1 MTRRVVLYIDS
12 LKTGGA
18 ERVTLLFARWLA
30 QEGWRATVL
39 TRHGPSRDF
48 YPVPAGVHRAI
59 EPSDPPW
66 LRCLGLLGFP
76 LRVLRLRAWLQRH
89 QPDLVLGMTTLP
101 AIKLLLAVRGMAC
114 PCIVSERNFPPLKRP
129 GWPWRL
135 LRRLT
140 YPWAQLHL
148 VQTESTGRW
157 LAQHLNAR
165 PQLCL
170 ANPVAWPLPRFAPD
184 PDPTDWLARQKVGAD
199 QQVLLAVG
207 TKAHQKGFDRLVAM
221 FALLRERHPQVH
233 LVILGMDAVPYH
245 GVDQQAQ
252 LRRMLPQASHSLHF
266 PGRVGNVQDWYE
278 RADLF
283 LLPSRYEGFPNV
295 LLEAMA
301 SGCCCVSSDC
311 PQGPAELIRDG
322 VNGRLLPNDAN
333 PQTWADVVS
342 ALLVD
347 SDVRRRLACRAL
359 EVRQRFSEGRLRQCF
374 MSGVLQLVGDD

>member
-18 ERVTLLFARWLA
+18 ERVTLLLARWLA
-30 QEGWRATVL
+30 EEGWRATVL
-39 TRHGPSRDF
+39 TRHGASHDF
-48 YPVPAGVHRAI
+48 YPVPAGVQRAI
-59 EPSDPPW
+59 EPLDPRW
-66 LRCLGLLGFP
+66 LRRFGPLGFP
-76 LRVLRLRAWLQRH
+76 LRVLRLRTWLQRH

-148 VQTESTGRW
+148 VQTEATGRW
-157 LAQHLNAR
+157 MAEHLHAR

-184 PDPTDWLARQKVGAD
+184 PDPTDWLERRKVGSH

-221 FALLRERHPQVH
+221 FALLRKRHPQLH
-233 LVILGMDAVPYH
+233 LVILGMDAMPYH

-252 LRRMLPQASHSLHF
+252 LRRLLPQASHCLHF

-301 SGCCCVSSDC
+301 SGCCCISSDC
-311 PQGPAELIRDG
+311 PQGPAELICDG

-333 PQTWADVVS
+333 PETWAELVS
-342 ALLVD
+342 VLLTDSEQRRRLADGAL
-347 SDVRRRLACRAL
+347 DVRRR
-359 EVRQRFSEGRLRQCF
+359 FSEERLRRCF
-374 MSGVLQLVGDD
+374 MSGVSQLVGDG

>member
-18 ERVTLLFARWLA
+18 ERVTLLLARWFA
-30 QEGWRATVL
+30 EEGWRATVL
-39 TRHGPSRDF
+39 TRHGASRDF
-48 YPVPAGVHRAI
+48 YPVPAGVQRAI
-59 EPSDPPW
+59 EPPDPNW
-66 LRCLGLLGFP
+66 LRCVGILGFP
-76 LRVLRLRAWLQRH
+76 LRVLHLRAWVQRH
-89 QPDLVLGMTTLP
+89 QPDLILGMTTLP
-101 AIKLLLAVRGMAC
+101 AIKLLLAVRGLAC
-114 PCIVSERNFPPLKRP
+114 PCIVSERNFPPLKRL
-129 GWPWRL
+129 GWPWRI

-148 VQTESTGRW
+148 VQTEATGRW

-184 PDPTDWLARQKVGAD
+184 PDPTDWLERQKVGSD

-207 TKAHQKGFDRLVAM
+207 TKSHQKGFDRLVAM
-221 FALLRERHPQVH
+221 FALLRQQHPQAH
-233 LVILGMDAVPYH
+233 LVILGMDALPYH
-245 GVDQQAQ
+245 GVDQQAK

-311 PQGPAELIRDG
+311 PQGPAELISDG
-322 VNGRLLPNDAN
+322 VNGRLVQNDAN
-333 PQTWADVVS
+333 PKTWADLVS
-342 ALLVD
+342 MLLAD
-347 SDVRRRLACRAL
+347 SDQRRRLADRAL
-359 EVRQRFSEGRLRQCF
+359 EVRQRFSEGRLRRCF
-374 MSGVLQLVGDD
+374 MSGVSQLVGDD

>member
-18 ERVTLLFARWLA
+18 ERVTLLLARWLSDA
-30 QEGWRATVL
+30 GWKATVL
-39 TRHGPSRDF
+39 TRHGVSRDF
-48 YPVPAGVHRAI
+48 YPVPAGVRRAV
-59 EPSDPPW
+59 EPVDPLW
-66 LRCLGLLGFP
+66 LRKVGPLGFP
-76 LRVLRLRAWLQRH
+76 FRVLGLHSWLQRH

-101 AIKLLLAVRGMAC
+101 AIKLLLAVRGLAC
-114 PCIVSERNFPPLKRP
+114 PCIVSERNFPPLKKP
-129 GWPWRL
+129 GWPWRI
-135 LRRLT
+135 LRRMT

-148 VQTESTGRW
+148 VQTKATGAW

-184 PDPTDWLARQKVGAD
+184 PDPAAWLASRAVCSEHP
-199 QQVLLAVG
+199 VLLAVG

-221 FALLRERHPQVH
+221 FALLMQRHPTLQ
-233 LVILGMDAVPYH
+233 LVILGMDAVLYH

-252 LRRMLPQASHSLHF
+252 LRQLLPLASDRLHF

-311 PQGPAELIRDG
+311 PQGPSELIRDG
-322 VNGRLLPNDAN
+322 LNGRLLPNDAN
-333 PQTWADVVS
+333 PETWAEAVS
-342 ALLVD
+342 TLLAD
-347 SDVRRRLACRAL
+347 PAQRQRLADQARA
-359 EVRQRFSEGRLRQCF
+359 VRQRFSEERLRRCF
-374 MSGVLQLVGDD
+374 MSGVSKLVGDG

>member
-1 MTRRVVLYIDS
+1 MLYIDS

-140 YPWAQLHL
+140 YPWAHLHL

-374 MSGVLQLVGDD
+374 MSGVLQLVSDD

>member
-18 ERVTLLFARWLA
+18 ERITLLFARWLA
-30 QEGWRATVL
+30 EEGWRATVL
-39 TRHGPSRDF
+39 TRHGASRDF
-48 YPVPAGVHRAI
+48 YPVPAGVQRAI
-59 EPSDPPW
+59 EPGDPLW
-66 LRCLGLLGFP
+66 LRRVGPLGFP
-76 LRVLRLRAWLQRH
+76 LRVLRLRAWLRRH
-89 QPDLVLGMTTLP
+89 PPDLVLGMTTLP

-148 VQTESTGRW
+148 VQTEATGRW

-184 PDPTDWLARQKVGAD
+184 PNPTDWLASQKVGSD

-221 FALLRERHPQVH
+221 FGLLTQQHPQAH
-233 LVILGMDAVPYH
+233 LVILGMDAAPYH

-252 LRRMLPQASHSLHF
+252 LRRLLPQAAHRLHF

-333 PQTWADVVS
+333 PETWAEVVS
-342 ALLVD
+342 MLLAD
-347 SDVRRRLACRAL
+347 ANQCRRLADAAL
-359 EVRQRFSEGRLRQCF
+359 DVRQRFSEERLRRCF
-374 MSGVLQLVGDD
+374 MSGVSQLVGDG

>member
-233 LVILGMDAVPYH
+233 LVILGMDSVPYH

-278 RADLF
+278 RTDLF

-374 MSGVLQLVGDD
+374 MSGVLQLVCDD

>member
-1 MTRRVVLYIDS
+1 MTRRVLLYIDS

-18 ERVTLLFARWLA
+18 ERVTLLFARWLVE
-30 QEGWRATVL
+30 EGWRATVL
-39 TRHGPSRDF
+39 TRHGASRDF
-48 YPVPAGVHRAI
+48 YPVPAGVRRAI
-59 EPSDPPW
+59 EPPDPPW
-66 LRCLGLLGFP
+66 LRCLGVMGFP
-76 LRVLRLRAWLQRH
+76 LRVLRLRAWLRRH

-148 VQTESTGRW
+148 VQTEATGRW

-184 PDPTDWLARQKVGAD
+184 PDPTRWLARQKVGAD

-207 TKAHQKGFDRLVAM
+207 TKAHQKGFDRLMAM
-221 FALLRERHPQVH
+221 FALLRQRHPQAH

-252 LRRMLPQASHSLHF
+252 LRRMLPEASRSLHF

-342 ALLVD
+342 VLLVD
-347 SDVRRRLACRAL
+347 SEERQRLAGRAL
-359 EVRQRFSEGRLRQCF
+359 DVRQRFSERRLRRCF
-374 MSGVLQLVGDD
+374 MSGVSQLVGDE

>member
-66 LRCLGLLGFP
+66 LRCVGVMGFP

-101 AIKLLLAVRGMAC
+101 AIKLLVAVRGMAC

>member
-18 ERVTLLFARWLA
+18 ERVTLLLARWLA
-30 QEGWRATVL
+30 EEGWRATVL
-39 TRHGPSRDF
+39 TRHGASHDF
-48 YPVPAGVHRAI
+48 YPVPAGVQRAI
-59 EPSDPPW
+59 EPLDPRW
-66 LRCLGLLGFP
+66 LRRFGPLGFP
-76 LRVLRLRAWLQRH
+76 LRVLRLRTWLQRH

-148 VQTESTGRW
+148 VQTEATGRW
-157 LAQHLNAR
+157 MAEHLHAR

-184 PDPTDWLARQKVGAD
+184 PDPTDWLERRKVGSH

-221 FALLRERHPQVH
+221 FALLRKRHPQLH
-233 LVILGMDAVPYH
+233 LVILGMDAMPYH

-252 LRRMLPQASHSLHF
+252 LRRLLPQASHCLHF

-301 SGCCCVSSDC
+301 SGCCCISSDC
-311 PQGPAELIRDG
+311 PQGPAELICDG

-333 PQTWADVVS
+333 PETWAEVVS
-342 ALLVD
+342 VLLADSEQRRRLADGAL
-347 SDVRRRLACRAL
+347 DVRRR
-359 EVRQRFSEGRLRQCF
+359 FSEERLRRCF
-374 MSGVLQLVGDD
+374 MSGVSQLVGDG

>member
-18 ERVTLLFARWLA
+18 ERVTLLLARWLA
-30 QEGWRATVL
+30 EEGWQATVL
-39 TRHGPSRDF
+39 TRHGASHDF
-48 YPVPAGVHRAI
+48 YPVPAGVQRAI
-59 EPSDPPW
+59 EPLDPRW
-66 LRCLGLLGFP
+66 LRRFGPLGFP
-76 LRVLRLRAWLQRH
+76 LRVLRLRTWLQRH

-148 VQTESTGRW
+148 VQTEATGRW
-157 LAQHLNAR
+157 MAEHLHAR

-184 PDPTDWLARQKVGAD
+184 PDPTDWLERRKVGSH

-221 FALLRERHPQVH
+221 FALLRKRHPQLH
-233 LVILGMDAVPYH
+233 LVILGMDAMPYH

-252 LRRMLPQASHSLHF
+252 LRRLLPQASHCLHF

-301 SGCCCVSSDC
+301 SGCCCISSDC
-311 PQGPAELIRDG
+311 PQGPAELICDG

-333 PQTWADVVS
+333 PETWAEVVS
-342 ALLVD
+342 VLLADSEQRRRLADGAL
-347 SDVRRRLACRAL
+347 DVRRR
-359 EVRQRFSEGRLRQCF
+359 FSEERLRRCF
-374 MSGVLQLVGDD
+374 MSGVSQLVGDG

>member
-66 LRCLGLLGFP
+66 LRRLGLLGFP

-148 VQTESTGRW
+148 VQTEATGRW

-184 PDPTDWLARQKVGAD
+184 PDPTGWLARQKVGAD

-207 TKAHQKGFDRLVAM
+207 TKAHQKGFDRLMAM
-221 FALLRERHPQVH
+221 FALLRQRHPQAH

-252 LRRMLPQASHSLHF
+252 LRRMLPEASRSLHF

-278 RADLF
+278 RADVF

-322 VNGRLLPNDAN
+322 VNGRLLPNDAH

-342 ALLVD
+342 GLLVD
-347 SDVRRRLACRAL
+347 SEERRRLACRAL

>member
-18 ERVTLLFARWLA
+18 ERVTLLLARWLVEA
-30 QEGWRATVL
+30 GWRATVL
-39 TRHGPSRDF
+39 TRHGASRDF
-48 YPVPAGVHRAI
+48 YPVPAGVQRAI
-59 EPSDPPW
+59 EPADPLW
-66 LRCLGLLGFP
+66 LRRVGPLGFP
-76 LRVLRLRAWLQRH
+76 LRVLRLHGWLRRH
-89 QPDLVLGMTTLP
+89 QPDLVVGMTTLP
-101 AIKLLLAVRGMAC
+101 AIKLLLALRGMAC

-148 VQTESTGRW
+148 VQTEATGRW
-157 LAQHLNAR
+157 LAQHVQAR

-184 PDPTDWLARQKVGAD
+184 PDPNAWLASRRVGPD

-221 FALLRERHPQVH
+221 FGRLCQWHPQVH
-233 LVILGMDAVPYH
+233 LVILGLEATPYH

-252 LRRMLPQASHSLHF
+252 LRRLLPQAAHRLHF

-301 SGCCCVSSDC
+301 SGCCCVSADC

-322 VNGRLLPNDAN
+322 LNGRLLPNDAD
-333 PQTWADVVS
+333 PGSWAELVAV
-342 ALLVD
+342 LLAD
-347 SDVRRRLACRAL
+347 SDQRRRLAEGAL
-359 EVRQRFSEGRLRQCF
+359 EVRQRFSEERLRRRF
-374 MSGVLQLVGDD
+374 MSGVSRLVGDD

>member
-66 LRCLGLLGFP
+66 LRCVGVMGFP

>member
-18 ERVTLLFARWLA
+18 ERVTLLLARWLA
-30 QEGWRATVL
+30 EEGWRATVL
-39 TRHGPSRDF
+39 TRHGASRDF
-48 YPVPAGVHRAI
+48 YPVPAGVQRAV
-59 EPSDPPW
+59 EPVDPLW
-66 LRCLGLLGFP
+66 LRRVGMLGFP

-89 QPDLVLGMTTLP
+89 QPHLVLGMTTLP
-101 AIKLLLAVRGMAC
+101 AIKLLLASRGMAC

-135 LRRLT
+135 LRRIT

-148 VQTESTGRW
+148 VQTEATGRW
-157 LAQHLNAR
+157 LAQHLNAK

-184 PDPTDWLARQKVGAD
+184 PDPNAWLARREVGAD
-199 QQVLLAVG
+199 QPLLLAVG
-207 TKAHQKGFDRLVAM
+207 TKAHQKGFDRLAII
-221 FALLRERHPQVH
+221 FERLSQRHPSLH
-233 LVILGMDAVPYH
+233 LVILGMDARPYH

-252 LRRMLPQASHSLHF
+252 LRQLLPQASHRLHF
-266 PGRVGNVQDWYE
+266 PGQVGNVQDWYE

-301 SGCCCVSSDC
+301 SGCCCVASDC

-322 VNGRLLPNDAN
+322 MNGRLLPNDAN
-333 PQTWADVVS
+333 PETWAEVVS
-342 ALLVD
+342 VLLAD
-347 SDVRRRLACRAL
+347 ADQRRRLADGAL
-359 EVRQRFSEGRLRQCF
+359 AVRQRFSEERLRRCF
-374 MSGVLQLVGDD
+374 MRGVSQLVGDD

>member
-18 ERVTLLFARWLA
+18 ERVTLLLARWLA
-30 QEGWRATVL
+30 EEGWRAMVL
-39 TRHGPSRDF
+39 TRHGASHDF
-48 YPVPAGVHRAI
+48 YPVPAGVQRAI
-59 EPSDPPW
+59 EPLDPRW
-66 LRCLGLLGFP
+66 LRRFGPLGFP
-76 LRVLRLRAWLQRH
+76 LRVLRLRTWLQRH

-148 VQTESTGRW
+148 VQTEATGRW
-157 LAQHLNAR
+157 MAEHLHAR

-184 PDPTDWLARQKVGAD
+184 PDPTDWLERRKVGSH

-221 FALLRERHPQVH
+221 FALLRKRHPQLH
-233 LVILGMDAVPYH
+233 LVILGMDAMPYH

-252 LRRMLPQASHSLHF
+252 LRRLLPQASHCLHF

-278 RADLF
+278 RADLV

-301 SGCCCVSSDC
+301 SGCCCVSADC

-322 VNGRLLPNDAN
+322 VNGRLLPNDAD
-333 PQTWADVVS
+333 PGSWAELVS
-342 ALLVD
+342 VLLAD
-347 SDVRRRLACRAL
+347 SDQCRRLAEGAL
-359 EVRQRFSEGRLRQCF
+359 EVRQRFSEERLRRRF
-374 MSGVLQLVGDD
+374 MSGVSRLVGDD

>member
-18 ERVTLLFARWLA
+18 ERVTLLLARWLA
-30 QEGWRATVL
+30 EEGWRATVL
-39 TRHGPSRDF
+39 TRHGASHDF
-48 YPVPAGVHRAI
+48 YPVPAGVQRAI
-59 EPSDPPW
+59 EPLDPRW
-66 LRCLGLLGFP
+66 LRRFGPLGFP
-76 LRVLRLRAWLQRH
+76 LRMLRLRTWLQRH

-148 VQTESTGRW
+148 VQTEATGRW
-157 LAQHLNAR
+157 MAEHLHAR

-184 PDPTDWLARQKVGAD
+184 PDPTDWLERRKVGSH

-221 FALLRERHPQVH
+221 FALLRKRHPQLH
-233 LVILGMDAVPYH
+233 LVILGMDAMPYH

-252 LRRMLPQASHSLHF
+252 LRRLLPQASHCLHF

-301 SGCCCVSSDC
+301 SGCCCISSDC
-311 PQGPAELIRDG
+311 PQGPAELICDG

-333 PQTWADVVS
+333 PETWAELVS
-342 ALLVD
+342 VLLTDSEQRRRLADGAL
-347 SDVRRRLACRAL
+347 DVRRR
-359 EVRQRFSEGRLRQCF
+359 FSEERLRRCF
-374 MSGVLQLVGDD
+374 MSGVSQLVGDG

>member
-18 ERVTLLFARWLA
+18 ERVTLMFARWLA
-30 QEGWRATVL
+30 EEGWRATVL
-39 TRHGPSRDF
+39 TRHGASRDF
-48 YPVPAGVHRAI
+48 YPVPAGVQRTI
-59 EPSDPPW
+59 EPGDPLW
-66 LRCLGLLGFP
+66 LRRVGVLGFP
-76 LRVLRLRAWLQRH
+76 LRVLRLRAWLRGH
-89 QPDLVLGMTTLP
+89 QPDLVFGITTLP

-129 GWPWRL
+129 SWPWRL

-148 VQTESTGRW
+148 VQTEATGRW

-184 PDPTDWLARQKVGAD
+184 PDPNAWLARRKVGAE

-207 TKAHQKGFDRLVAM
+207 TKSHQKGFDRLVAM
-221 FALLRERHPQVH
+221 FVLLAQRHPQVH
-233 LVILGMDAVPYH
+233 LVILGLDAVQYH

-252 LRRMLPQASHSLHF
+252 LRRLLPQAAHRLHF

-278 RADLF
+278 RSDLF

-311 PQGPAELIRDG
+311 PQGPSELIRDG
-322 VNGRLLPNDAN
+322 VNGRLLPNEAN
-333 PQTWADVVS
+333 PDTWAEVVS
-342 ALLVD
+342 ELLAD
-347 SDVRRRLACRAL
+347 SEQRRRLADAAL
-359 EVRQRFSEGRLRQCF
+359 DVRQRFSEERLRRRF
-374 MSGVLQLVGDD
+374 MNGVAQLLADD

>member
-18 ERVTLLFARWLA
+18 ERVTLLLARWLA
-30 QEGWRATVL
+30 EEGWRATVL
-39 TRHGPSRDF
+39 TRHGVSRDF
-48 YPVPAGVHRAI
+48 YPVPTGVQRAI
-59 EPSDPPW
+59 EPADSLW
-66 LRCLGLLGFP
+66 LRRVGPLGFP
-76 LRVLRLRAWLQRH
+76 LRVLRLNGWLRRH
-89 QPDLVLGMTTLP
+89 QPDLVVGMTTLP
-101 AIKLLLAVRGMAC
+101 AIKLLLALRGMAC

-148 VQTESTGRW
+148 VQTEATGRW
-157 LAQHLNAR
+157 LAQHVQAR

-184 PDPTDWLARQKVGAD
+184 PDPNTWLACRQVGPD

-207 TKAHQKGFDRLVAM
+207 TKSHQKGFDRLVAM
-221 FALLRERHPQVH
+221 FGLLAQRHPRVH
-233 LVILGMDAVPYH
+233 LVILGLEATPYH

-252 LRRMLPQASHSLHF
+252 LRRLLPQAAHRLHF

-301 SGCCCVSSDC
+301 SGCCCVSADC

-322 VNGRLLPNDAN
+322 VNGRLLPNDAD
-333 PQTWADVVS
+333 PGSWAELVS
-342 ALLVD
+342 VLLAD
-347 SDVRRRLACRAL
+347 SDQCRRLAEGAL
-359 EVRQRFSEGRLRQCF
+359 EVRQRFSEERLRRRF
-374 MSGVLQLVGDD
+374 MSGVSRLVGDD

>member
-18 ERVTLLFARWLA
+18 ERVTLMFARWLA
-30 QEGWRATVL
+30 EEDWRATVL
-39 TRHGPSRDF
+39 TRHGASRDF
-48 YPVPAGVHRAI
+48 YPVPAGVQRTI
-59 EPSDPPW
+59 EPGDPLW
-66 LRCLGLLGFP
+66 LRRGGVRGFP
-76 LRVLRLRAWLQRH
+76 LRVLRLRAWLRGH
-89 QPDLVLGMTTLP
+89 QPDLVFGITTLP
-101 AIKLLLAVRGMAC
+101 AIQLLLAVRGMAC

-129 GWPWRL
+129 SWPWRL

-148 VQTESTGRW
+148 VQTEATGRW

-184 PDPTDWLARQKVGAD
+184 PDPNAWLARRKVGAE

-207 TKAHQKGFDRLVAM
+207 TKSHQKGFDRLVAM
-221 FALLRERHPQVH
+221 FVLLAQRHPQVH
-233 LVILGMDAVPYH
+233 LVILGLDAVQYH

-252 LRRMLPQASHSLHF
+252 LRRLLPQAAHRLHF

-278 RADLF
+278 RSDLF

-311 PQGPAELIRDG
+311 PQGPSELIRDG
-322 VNGRLLPNDAN
+322 VNGRLLPNEAN
-333 PQTWADVVS
+333 PDTWAEVVS
-342 ALLVD
+342 ELLAD
-347 SDVRRRLACRAL
+347 SEQRRRLADAAL
-359 EVRQRFSEGRLRQCF
+359 DVRQRFSEERLRRRF
-374 MSGVLQLVGDD
+374 MSGVSRLVGDD

>member
-30 QEGWRATVL
+30 EEGWRATVL
-39 TRHGPSRDF
+39 TRHGASRDF

-59 EPSDPPW
+59 EPPDPPW
-66 LRCLGLLGFP
+66 LRCFGLLGFP
-76 LRVLRLRAWLQRH
+76 LRVLRLRAWLQRL

-101 AIKLLLAVRGMAC
+101 AVKLLLAVRGMAC

-140 YPWAQLHL
+140 FPWAQLHL
-148 VQTESTGRW
+148 VQTEATGQW
-157 LAQHLNAR
+157 LDQHLNAR

-170 ANPVAWPLPRFAPD
+170 PNPVAWPLPRFAPH
-184 PDPTDWLARQKVGAD
+184 PDPTDWLARQSVGSD

-221 FALLRERHPQVH
+221 FELLRQRHPQAH
-233 LVILGMDAVPYH
+233 LVILGMDSVPYH

-252 LRRMLPQASHSLHF
+252 LRRLLPQASHRLHF

-278 RADLF
+278 RAELF

-301 SGCCCVSSDC
+301 SGCCCVASDC

-333 PQTWADVVS
+333 PDAWADVVS
-342 ALLVD
+342 ELLAD
-347 SDVRRRLACRAL
+347 AGQRRRLADGAL
-359 EVRQRFSEGRLRQCF
+359 EVRQRFSEVCLRRRF
-374 MSGVLQLVGDD
+374 MSEVSQLVGDD

>member
-1 MTRRVVLYIDS
+1 MTRKVVLYIDS

-18 ERVTLLFARWLA
+18 ERVTLLLARWFA
-30 QEGWRATVL
+30 EEGWQVTVL
-39 TRHGPSRDF
+39 TRKGESCDF
-48 YPVPAGVHRAI
+48 YPVPAGVVRAV
-59 EPSDPPW
+59 EQKDQFW
-66 LRCLGLLGFP
+66 LRNVSLLHFP
-76 LRVLRLRAWLQRH
+76 LRLLRLRAWLRRH

-129 GWPWRL
+129 GLPWRL

-148 VQTESTGRW
+148 VQTEATGRW
-157 LAQHLNAR
+157 LVKHLNAC

-184 PDPTDWLARQKVGAD
+184 PDPAAWLASRGVCSNHP
-199 QQVLLAVG
+199 VLLAVG
-207 TKAHQKGFDRLVAM
+207 TKAHQKGFDRLVTM
-221 FALLRERHPQVH
+221 FGLLMQRYPTLH
-233 LVILGMDAVPYH
+233 LVILGIDEVLCH
-245 GVDQQAQ
+245 GVDQQFMLRQ
-252 LRRMLPQASHSLHF
+252 LLPQASRRLHF

-278 RADLF
+278 RAELF

-311 PQGPAELIRDG
+311 PQGPSELIRDG
-322 VNGRLLPNDAN
+322 SNGRLLPNDAN
-333 PQTWADVVS
+333 PETWAEAVS
-342 ALLVD
+342 MLLAD
-347 SDVRRRLACRAL
+347 PDQRQRLADQARA
-359 EVRQRFSEGRLRQCF
+359 VRQRFSEERLRRCF
-374 MSGVLQLVGDD
+374 MSGVTQLLGDV

>member
-18 ERVTLLFARWLA
+18 ERVTLLLARWLA
-30 QEGWRATVL
+30 EEGWRATVL
-39 TRHGPSRDF
+39 TRHGASHDF
-48 YPVPAGVHRAI
+48 YPVPAGVQRAI
-59 EPSDPPW
+59 EPLDPRW
-66 LRCLGLLGFP
+66 LRRFGPLGFP
-76 LRVLRLRAWLQRH
+76 LRVLRLRTWLQRH

-148 VQTESTGRW
+148 VQTEATGRW
-157 LAQHLNAR
+157 MAEHLHAR

-184 PDPTDWLARQKVGAD
+184 PDPTDWLERRKVGSH

-221 FALLRERHPQVH
+221 FALLRKRHPQLH
-233 LVILGMDAVPYH
+233 LVILGMDAMPYH

-252 LRRMLPQASHSLHF
+252 LRRLLPQASHCLHF

-301 SGCCCVSSDC
+301 SGCCCISSDC
-311 PQGPAELIRDG
+311 PQGPAELICDG

-333 PQTWADVVS
+333 PETWAELVS
-342 ALLVD
+342 VLLTDPEQRRRLADGAL
-347 SDVRRRLACRAL
+347 DVRRR
-359 EVRQRFSEGRLRQCF
+359 FSEERLRRCF
-374 MSGVLQLVGDD
+374 MSGVSQLVGDG

>member
-18 ERVTLLFARWLA
+18 ERVTLLLARWFA
-30 QEGWRATVL
+30 EEGWRATVL
-39 TRHGPSRDF
+39 TRHGASRDF
-48 YPVPAGVHRAI
+48 YPVPAGVQRAI
-59 EPSDPPW
+59 EPPDPNW
-66 LRCLGLLGFP
+66 LRRVGMLGFP
-76 LRVLRLRAWLQRH
+76 LRVLRLRAWVQRH
-89 QPDLVLGMTTLP
+89 QPDLILGMTTLP
-101 AIKLLLAVRGMAC
+101 AIKLLLAVRGLAC
-114 PCIVSERNFPPLKRP
+114 PCIVSERNFPPLKRL
-129 GWPWRL
+129 GWPWRI

-148 VQTESTGRW
+148 VQTEATGRW

-184 PDPTDWLARQKVGAD
+184 PDPTDWLERQKVGSD

-207 TKAHQKGFDRLVAM
+207 TKSHQKGFDRLVAM
-221 FALLRERHPQVH
+221 FALLRQQHPQAH

-245 GVDQQAQ
+245 GVDQQAK
-252 LRRMLPQASHSLHF
+252 LRLMLPQASHSLHF

-311 PQGPAELIRDG
+311 PQGPAELISDG
-322 VNGRLLPNDAN
+322 VNGRLVQNDAN
-333 PQTWADVVS
+333 PKTWADLVS
-342 ALLVD
+342 MLLAD
-347 SDVRRRLACRAL
+347 SDQRRRLADRAL
-359 EVRQRFSEGRLRQCF
+359 EVRQRFSEGRLRRCF
-374 MSGVLQLVGDD
+374 MSGVSQLVGDD

>member
-374 MSGVLQLVGDD
+374 MSGVLQLVSDD

>member
-18 ERVTLLFARWLA
+18 ERVTLLLARWLA
-30 QEGWRATVL
+30 EEGWRATVL
-39 TRHGPSRDF
+39 TRHGASHDF
-48 YPVPAGVHRAI
+48 YPVPSGVHRSI
-59 EPSDPPW
+59 EPLDPRW
-66 LRCLGLLGFP
+66 LRRFGLLGFP
-76 LRVLRLRAWLQRH
+76 LRVLRLRTWLQRH

-101 AIKLLLAVRGMAC
+101 AIKLLLAVRGMTC

-148 VQTESTGRW
+148 VQTEATGRW
-157 LAQHLNAR
+157 LAEHLHAR

-184 PDPTDWLARQKVGAD
+184 PDPTDWLERQKVGSH

-221 FALLRERHPQVH
+221 FALLRQRHPQLH
-233 LVILGMDAVPYH
+233 LVILGMDAMPYH

-252 LRRMLPQASHSLHF
+252 LRRLLPQASHCLHF

-322 VNGRLLPNDAN
+322 VDGRLLANDAT
-333 PQTWADVVS
+333 PETWAELVS
-342 ALLVD
+342 ELLD
-347 SDVRRRLACRAL
+347 DPGQRRHLEDAAL
-359 EVRQRFSEGRLRQCF
+359 EVRQRFSEKPLRRCF
-374 MSGVLQLVGDD
+374 MHGVLQLVGDD

>member
-129 GWPWRL
+129 SWPWRL

-148 VQTESTGRW
+148 VQTEATGRW
-157 LAQHLNAR
+157 LAQHLKAH

-170 ANPVAWPLPRFAPD
+170 PNPVAWPLPRFAPD
-184 PDPTDWLARQKVGAD
+184 PDPIAWLVRRNVGAD

-207 TKAHQKGFDRLVAM
+207 TKSHQKGFDRLVAM
-221 FALLRERHPQVH
+221 FGLLAQRHPAVH
-233 LVILGMDAVPYH
+233 LVILGLDKGPYH

-252 LRRMLPQASHSLHF
+252 LRRLLPQASHRLHF

-322 VNGRLLPNDAN
+322 VDGRLLANDAT
-333 PQTWADVVS
+333 PETWAELVS
-342 ALLVD
+342 ELLD
-347 SDVRRRLACRAL
+347 DPGQRRHLEDAAL
-359 EVRQRFSEGRLRQCF
+359 EVRQRFSEKPLRRCF
-374 MSGVLQLVGDD
+374 MHGVLQLVGDD

>member
-1 MTRRVVLYIDS
+1 
-12 LKTGGA
+12 
-18 ERVTLLFARWLA
+18 
-30 QEGWRATVL
+30 
-39 TRHGPSRDF
+39 
-48 YPVPAGVHRAI
+48 
-59 EPSDPPW
+59 
-66 LRCLGLLGFP
+66 
-76 LRVLRLRAWLQRH
+76 
-89 QPDLVLGMTTLP
+89 
-101 AIKLLLAVRGMAC
+101 
-114 PCIVSERNFPPLKRP
+114 
-129 GWPWRL
+129 
-135 LRRLT
+135 
-140 YPWAQLHL
+140 
-148 VQTESTGRW
+148 
-157 LAQHLNAR
+157 
-165 PQLCL
+165 
-170 ANPVAWPLPRFAPD
+170 
-184 PDPTDWLARQKVGAD
+184 
-199 QQVLLAVG
+199 
-207 TKAHQKGFDRLVAM
+207 
-221 FALLRERHPQVH
+221 
-233 LVILGMDAVPYH
+233 MDAVPYH
-245 GVDQQAQ
+245 GVDQQAK